1 MGVQSLYLLSVILHI
16 PQSRVLPS
24 PSFLCTCL
32 PHLTAISFHLTLC
45 SLPLFIKGYQPCPHS
60 YQRHSMH
67 SARGLSTP
75 PSCRLSL
82 PKYIYI
88 SIVVSCILFGIFKSI
103 YYTRVCAL
111 SLLSFFLYLM
121 LSRYSPSSSIS
132 CSLFIPPSEH
142 SCLLVQQPCIII
154 SHKIKQK

>member
-45 SLPLFIKGYQPCPHS
+45 PLPLS
-60 YQRHSMH
+60 
-67 SARGLSTP
+67 LSKDTSHVHIP
-75 PSCRLSL
+75 T
-82 PKYIYI
+82 KD
-88 SIVVSCILFGIFKSI
+88 IVCILPEVYRLHHLVVFHYLSI
-103 YYTRVCAL
+103 YTLVLLFRVY
-111 SLLSFFLYLM
+111 YLASSKVSIILVYV

-132 CSLFIPPSEH
+132 FSLFIPPSEH

-154 SHKIKQK
+154 SHKIKQKQRRCYK